1 MRKDVIAVIN
11 TDILR
16 CIDKACPEGDAFV
29 AEGKKYWFERVKKV
43 ATQAGSMLGHD
54 ELINECE
61 KGVAFV
67 DEVVDSEL
75 TTELKDL
82 EYMRSLLY
90 KVIGFVT
97 RLQQVQAPGASTIG
111 GTQ

>member
-16 CIDKACPEGDAFV
+16 CIDKACPEDNGYV

-43 ATQAGSMLGHD
+43 STQAGSMLGHE

-67 DEVVDSEL
+67 DEVVDGEL

-90 KVIGFVT
+90 KTIGFIT
-97 RLQQVQAPGASTIG
+97 RLKDAGVQQQV
-111 GTQ
+111 